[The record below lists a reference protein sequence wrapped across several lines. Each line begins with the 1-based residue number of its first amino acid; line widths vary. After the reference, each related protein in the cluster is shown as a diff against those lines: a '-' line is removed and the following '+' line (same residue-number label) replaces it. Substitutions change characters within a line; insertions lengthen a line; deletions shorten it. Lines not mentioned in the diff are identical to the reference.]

1 MFRRV
6 IISQDAVTPWR
17 PSEPRLIGPKP
28 PDRGSRDSAA
38 GRICS
43 ISRSPLIKNH
53 DHPSVSQSVQPRQRH
68 ARREKSVGL
77 RVRQPAP
84 AGEEGCSEEKG
95 TESFLF
101 VPGLCFDR
109 VRARVCVCELANGCM
124 YCIFFLAQE
133 RVLGPRSSSPV
144 AVERML
150 HHEHPY
156 ILKQGMGSPYSARI
170 ERIGLD
176 FLRLNH
182 AWLSC
187 FSPIQLFSFFNHCM
201 GGSERLRSSR

>member
-1 MFRRV
+1 MQGERKALGSACGSQRQQGRRAAVRKKARRV
-6 IISQDAVTPWR
+6 SSSDCVLTA
-17 PSEPRLIGPKP
+17 
-28 PDRGSRDSAA
+28 
-38 GRICS
+38 C
-43 ISRSPLIKNH
+43 
-53 DHPSVSQSVQPRQRH
+53 
-68 ARREKSVGL
+68 
-77 RVRQPAP
+77 
-84 AGEEGCSEEKG
+84 
-95 TESFLF
+95 
-101 VPGLCFDR
+101 
-109 VRARVCVCELANGCM
+109 ARVCVCELAHGCM

-187 FSPIQLFSFFNHCM
+187 VSPIQLFSFFNHCM
-201 GGSERLRSSR
+201 GGSERLRSSRETRQPLSRVSGETLNEKSREITRHRFSFSVFFF